1 VPHGGANPYDPRH
14 ALLRHLHRLLSSRG
28 YGQYRSLQPRP
39 GIARVPWPSK
49 DLSSRQPLHDPP
61 PNAHPAM
68 FKFYPWF
75 AAFSWPPQEGAPVQ
89 WRGGFR
95 PAGGTP
101 CLEARFSDPH
111 CIGFLEAFNARAHA
125 LQHVSEHLG
134 HLVARAV
141 DLRDAQW
148 RFSRSTPSLRTGAQS
163 PRKRPEMRNLPQPPP
178 PLSVQRPRS
187 KTGHQNLP
195 AESRSAYRLTGA
207 LNCDQPSQRAG
218 ARRVPALRHLP

>member
-1 VPHGGANPYDPRH
+1 MPHGGANPYDPRH

-68 FKFYPWF
+68 FKFYLGSRPSHGRPKKEPP
-75 AAFSWPPQEGAPVQ
+75 FSGVVGLGRPGEHLASRPV
-89 WRGGFR
+89 
-95 PAGGTP
+95 
-101 CLEARFSDPH
+101 LDPH
-111 CIGFLEAFNARAHA
+111 CFWFLEAFNARARSSA
-125 LQHVSEHLG
+125 FSEHLG

-163 PRKRPEMRNLPQPPP
+163 PR
-178 PLSVQRPRS
+178 SPRCVTCLTAS
-187 KTGHQNLP
+187 
-195 AESRSAYRLTGA
+195 SA
-207 LNCDQPSQRAG
+207 PIG
-218 ARRVPALRHLP
+218 ARRRACAAGDVRRHRPSHASDRSPLPGGLWRLQWDNSGAHT